1 MIPLRM
7 LAPLVLAAS
16 VSAAAAQTSNA
27 DKVEDLF
34 AALGLPEMMQ
44 IMREEGVV
52 YGAEIGGDLFGD
64 RGTVDWTNT
73 VSQIYDVD
81 AMRSE
86 VLTELTAELAD
97 DDVDAMLAFFT
108 GEPGKTIIS
117 LELSARRA
125 LLDDAVE
132 EAAKEVATEA
142 MLDNTDRYQQVQTFV
157 EVNDLVETNV
167 VGAMNSN
174 YAFYT
179 GLMDGGAMP
188 QELTEEQVLQDVW
201 SQEPEIRVNTTEWVY
216 SFLML
221 AYQPL
226 TDNDL
231 DAYIAFSETEAGQ
244 DLNDAMFAAFDGM
257 FEDISRALGLGSAQ
271 FMTGQDI

>member
-1 MIPLRM
+1 MIHFRM
-7 LAPLVLAAS
+7 IAPLALAVS
-16 VSAAAAQTSNA
+16 VTTAQAQTVEPA
-27 DKVEDLF
+27 KVEALF
-34 AALGLPEMMQ
+34 DALGLPEMMQ
-44 IMREEGVV
+44 IMREEGVN
-52 YGAEIGGDLFGD
+52 YGAEIGEDLFDG
-64 RGTVDWTNT
+64 RASVEWTNI
-73 VSQIYDVD
+73 VSGIYDAD
-81 AMRSE
+81 AMQTV
-86 VLTELTAELAD
+86 VLEGLTTALEG
-97 DDVDAMLAFFT
+97 DDVDAMIAFFS
-108 GEPGKTIIS
+108 GEPGQTIIG

-125 LLDDAVE
+125 LLDETVE

-142 MLDNTDRYQQVQTFV
+142 MLDNTDRYQKVRSFI
-157 EVNDLVETNV
+157 EINDLVETNV

-179 GLMDGGAMP
+179 GLMDGGALP
-188 QELTEEQVLQDVW
+188 QELTEDQVLNDVW

-226 TDNDL
+226 SDADL

-244 DLNDAMFAAFDGM
+244 DLNAAMFAAFDGM

>member
-1 MIPLRM
+1 MFHLRS
-7 LAPLVLAAS
+7 LAPIALALS
-16 VSAAAAQTSNA
+16 VTTADAQTTEAEKSAA
-27 DKVEDLF
+27 LF
-34 AALGLPEMMQ
+34 EALGLPDMLQ
-44 IMREEGVV
+44 IMREEGIV
-52 YGAEIGGDLFGD
+52 YGAEIGSDLFGD
-64 RGTVDWTNT
+64 RTSAEWSTI
-73 VSQIYDVD
+73 VSNIYDVD
-81 AMRSE
+81 AMRTE
-86 VLTELTAELAD
+86 VLTELTENLAG
-97 DDVDAMLAFFT
+97 DDVDAMLAFFNA
-108 GEPGKTIIS
+108 EPGKTIIS

-142 MLDNTDRYQQVQTFV
+142 MLDNTDRYQQVKSFV

-188 QELTEEQVLQDVW
+188 QELTEEQVLTDVW

-226 TDNDL
+226 SDADL

-244 DLNDAMFAAFDGM
+244 DLNAAMFAAFDGM
-257 FEDISRALGLGSAQ
+257 FEDISRALGLGSAR
-271 FMTGQDI
+271 FMNGQDI

>member
-1 MIPLRM
+1 MIHLRTF
-7 LAPLVLAAS
+7 APIAFALAAGTA
-16 VSAAAAQTSNA
+16 SAQSAQT
-27 DKVEDLF
+27 ETLF
-34 AALGLPEMMQ
+34 NALGLPEMMQ

-52 YGAEIGGDLFGD
+52 YGAEIGSDLFGD
-64 RGTVDWTNT
+64 RTNAEWTEI
-73 VSQIYDVD
+73 VSGIYDVD
-81 AMRSE
+81 AMRNE
-86 VLTELTAELAD
+86 VLTELDTALEGD
-97 DDVDAMLAFFT
+97 NVDAMISFFT
-108 GEPGKTIIS
+108 GEPGQSIIS

-132 EAAKEVATEA
+132 EAAKEIATEA
-142 MLDNTDRYQQVQTFV
+142 MLDNTDRYQKVKTFV

-188 QELTEEQVLQDVW
+188 QELTEDQVLTDVW

-226 TDNDL
+226 SDADL

-244 DLNDAMFAAFDGM
+244 DLNDAMFQAFDGM
-257 FEDISRALGLGSAQ
+257 FEDISRALGLGSAK